1 MKSYAS
7 MVLGGES
14 RNVEQ
19 LGAYVAWL
27 INNRLLHYSLESAEG
42 REITRVRMQDLTGAD
57 FLATELHGELKPE
70 QLTEQGRAFT
80 RHYLLSGLYDK
91 DFLQVQFIGDNEWL
105 RYADLA
111 PLISRAYR
119 SFGEPERTGLGGTLA
134 KVLKFPFRKG

>member
-27 INNRLLHYSLESAEG
+27 INNQLFQENIERAAGSG
-42 REITRVRMQDLTGAD
+42 VTRVRMQDLTGAD
-57 FLATELHGELKPE
+57 FLSTELHGELKPE
-70 QLTEQGRAFT
+70 QLTKAGRAFT
-80 RHYLLSGLYDK
+80 EHYLLSGLYDK
-91 DFLQVQFIGDNEWL
+91 DYHQVQFMGDNEGL

-119 SFGEPERTGLGGTLA
+119 SFAKPERTGLSGTLA
-134 KVLKFPFRKG
+134 KVLKFPSRKR

>member
-7 MVLGGES
+7 MVLGGEF

-27 INNRLLHYSLESAEG
+27 INNQLFQETIERAAVSG
-42 REITRVRMQDLTGAD
+42 VTRVRMQDLTGAD
-57 FLATELHGELKPE
+57 FLSTELHGELKPE
-70 QLTEQGRAFT
+70 QRTKAGRAFT
-80 RHYLLSGLYDK
+80 EHYLLSGLYDK
-91 DFLQVQFIGDNEWL
+91 DYQQVQFVGENEWL

-119 SFGEPERTGLGGTLA
+119 SFAKPERISLSGTLA
-134 KVLKFPFRKG
+134 KVLKFPSRKR

>member
-27 INNRLLHYSLESAEG
+27 INNHFFLEHIERAAGSG
-42 REITRVRMQDLTGAD
+42 ITRVRMQDLTGAD
-57 FLATELHGELKPE
+57 FFSTELHGELEPE
-70 QLTEQGRAFT
+70 QLTEAGRAFT
-80 RHYLLSGLYDK
+80 EHYLLSGLYDRDYQQI
-91 DFLQVQFIGDNEWL
+91 DFSGENEWL
-105 RYADLA
+105 RYAELA

-119 SFGEPERTGLGGTLA
+119 HFSQPGLAGTVA
-134 KVLKFPFRKG
+134 KILKFPTRKR

>member
-7 MVLGGES
+7 MVLSGES

-27 INNRLLHYSLESAEG
+27 INNRLLQDSLESAGG

-105 RYADLA
+105 RYAELA
-111 PLISRAYR
+111 PLISQAYR
-119 SFGEPERTGLGGTLA
+119 SFSEPELTGLGGTLA
-134 KVLKFPFRKG
+134 KILRFPSRKR

>member
-27 INNRLLHYSLESAEG
+27 INNRLLQDNFESVGG
-42 REITRVRMQDLTGAD
+42 REIMRVRMQDLTGAD
-57 FLATELHGELKPE
+57 FLATELHGELRPE
-70 QLTEQGRAFT
+70 QLTETGRAFT

-91 DFLQVQFIGDNEWL
+91 DFLQVRFIGDNEWL
-105 RYADLA
+105 RYAELA

-119 SFGEPERTGLGGTLA
+119 SFSEPERTGLGGTLA
-134 KVLKFPFRKG
+134 KILKFPSRKK

>member
-27 INNRLLHYSLESAEG
+27 INNHLFLEHIERAAG

-57 FLATELHGELKPE
+57 FLSTELHGELKSE
-70 QLTEQGRAFT
+70 QLTEAGRSFT
-80 RHYLLSGLYDK
+80 EHYLLSDLYDK
-91 DFLQVQFIGDNEWL
+91 DYQQVEFSGENEWL
-105 RYADLA
+105 RYAELA
-111 PLISRAYR
+111 PMISRAYR
-119 SFGEPERTGLGGTLA
+119 HFGQPGIAGKVA
-134 KVLKFPFRKG
+134 KILKFPSRKR

>member
-7 MVLGGES
+7 MVLGGEF

-27 INNRLLHYSLESAEG
+27 INNRLLQDNFEG
-42 REITRVRMQDLTGAD
+42 AGARAITRVRMQDLTGAD

-70 QLTEQGRAFT
+70 QLTEPGRAFT

-91 DFLQVQFIGDNEWL
+91 DYLQVQFIGDNEWL

-119 SFGEPERTGLGGTLA
+119 SFSEPGRTGLGGALA
-134 KVLKFPFRKG
+134 KILKFPSQKR

>member
-14 RNVEQ
+14 RNVEK

-27 INNRLLHYSLESAEG
+27 INNRLFQDNIEQAAGSG
-42 REITRVRMQDLTGAD
+42 ITRVRMQDLTGAD
-57 FLATELHGELKPE
+57 FLSTELHGELKPE
-70 QLTEQGRAFT
+70 QLTEPGRAFT
-80 RHYLLSGLYDK
+80 RHYLLSGVYDK
-91 DFLQVQFIGDNEWL
+91 DYLQVPFMGDNEWL

-119 SFGEPERTGLGGTLA
+119 SFSEPERTSLGGTLA
-134 KVLKFPFRKG
+134 KILKFPARKR

>member
-7 MVLGGES
+7 MVLGGEF

-27 INNRLLHYSLESAEG
+27 INNRLLQDNFEGAGG

-70 QLTEQGRAFT
+70 QLTGQGRAFT
-80 RHYLLSGLYDK
+80 MHYLLSGLYDK
-91 DFLQVQFIGDNEWL
+91 DFLQVRFIGDNEWL
-105 RYADLA
+105 RYAELA

-119 SFGEPERTGLGGTLA
+119 SFSEPERTGLGGTLA
-134 KVLKFPFRKG
+134 KILKFPLRKR